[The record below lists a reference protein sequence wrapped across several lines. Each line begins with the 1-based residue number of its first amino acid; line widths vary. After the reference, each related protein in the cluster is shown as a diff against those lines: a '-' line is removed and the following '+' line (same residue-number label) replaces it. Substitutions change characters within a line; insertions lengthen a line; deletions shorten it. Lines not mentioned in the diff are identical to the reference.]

1 MGFCHNDLNTTNCL
15 LDGNFNLKLTDF
27 GRATTVG
34 QFLEYTSAPWA
45 MRLKAG
51 PLKGT
56 YGLCSARTEQFAVG
70 SILYFM
76 VYGHKPYEDTN
87 QSGLELERRFEEM
100 KFPDLGRHEIFDG
113 LILACWHNVYPTMA
127 LVAYDFKRKTRDVA
141 SIPEEYEIIDRSKE
155 RKTCE
160 ALIQKGIL
168 GPEWAL
174 CFQPLWRKYLHA
186 AKSMFIWHF
195 LISLPRRIRFWLWL

>member
-1 MGFCHNDLNTTNCL
+1 MTT
-15 LDGNFNLKLTDF
+15 LKLTDF

-45 MRLKAG
+45 ARLNAG

-76 VYGHKPYEDTN
+76 VYGHKPYEDIN
-87 QSGLELERRFEEM
+87 LDGPDLERRFEEM
-100 KFPDLGRHEIFDG
+100 SFPELNRHEIFDG
-113 LILACWHNVYPTMA
+113 LIFGCWYNVYPTMA
-127 LVAYDFKRKTRDVA
+127 LVAYDFKRKTKHIT
-141 SIPEEYEIIDRSKE
+141 SSTEYTFVDRIKE

-160 ALIQKGIL
+160 ALIRKGIL
-168 GPEWAL
+168 GPELAL
-174 CFQPLWRKYLHA
+174 RFQPLWRKYLHA
-186 AKSMFIWHF
+186 ARSMFAWFFSIG
-195 LISLPRRIRFWLWL
+195 LRRFQFWPWR